1 MRDEASS
8 RQKIEMAG
16 SGASQE
22 NLGDP
27 IAMGEIDERHR
38 GVLALQDSRFD
49 VEAARK
55 VEVLFDRRSC
65 RG

>member
-1 MRDEASS
+1 MV
-8 RQKIEMAG
+8 G

-27 IAMGEIDERHR
+27 ITMGEIDERHR